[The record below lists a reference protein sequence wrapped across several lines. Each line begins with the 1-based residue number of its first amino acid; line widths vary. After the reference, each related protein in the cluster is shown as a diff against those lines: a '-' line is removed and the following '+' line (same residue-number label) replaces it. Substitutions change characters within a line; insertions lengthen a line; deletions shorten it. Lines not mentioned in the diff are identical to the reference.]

1 MGCIMLF
8 SLNTYVP
15 LISERDCI
23 PKDFEEIINYKQAVS
38 VQITVLSDTK
48 SLSAQRDDHESKS
61 TDRYHKPRKET
72 PEETNPDVSLGF

>member
-1 MGCIMLF
+1 MLF

-48 SLSAQRDDHESKS
+48 SLSA
-61 TDRYHKPRKET
+61 
-72 PEETNPDVSLGF
+72 